1 MQQLS
6 YDGVYPCAKTSLQCT
21 HARAAKTC
29 HRVLTLGRIGM
40 DAQIIVLD
48 AIWTKA
54 ASKGQSVGSL
64 NASACQS
71 LAKRERTSRR
81 TRCAWDSRENIRN
94 KLASYADLKLRLTD
108 RQSDSLSHFNNGVE
122 FKTTIVVEMYSS

>member
-64 NASACQS
+64 NASAWQRGKEQ
-71 LAKRERTSRR
+71 AGER
-81 TRCAWDSRENIRN
+81 DVHGIPV
-94 KLASYADLKLRLTD
+94 K
-108 RQSDSLSHFNNGVE
+108 
-122 FKTTIVVEMYSS
+122 I